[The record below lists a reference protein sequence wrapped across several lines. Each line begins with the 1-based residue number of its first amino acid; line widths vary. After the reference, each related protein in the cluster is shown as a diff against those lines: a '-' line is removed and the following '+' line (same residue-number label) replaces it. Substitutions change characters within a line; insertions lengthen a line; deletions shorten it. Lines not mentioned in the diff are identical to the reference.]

1 MNNSIKK
8 DFIAIVELLEA
19 NANKKV
25 SSIMPQILELVT
37 KRASG
42 GSDIGKTF
50 IKNDEGVV
58 THIYC
63 YYHKQWE
70 EVSHYGAK
78 ASTAS
83 GYNTMCKEGV
93 SSWTKQQRVAKQARD
108 QLLTKLSNGEV
119 TVDDLA
125 GLQEAIEADRNVV
138 VPRADGH
145 GFATVDAIV

>member
-1 MNNSIKK
+1 MLSVKTIVSSINYFTGDYMNNSIKK

-63 YYHKQWE
+63 ISISRRE
-70 EVSHYGAK
+70 ESLR
-78 ASTAS
+78 S
-83 GYNTMCKEGV
+83 
-93 SSWTKQQRVAKQARD
+93 
-108 QLLTKLSNGEV
+108 
-119 TVDDLA
+119 
-125 GLQEAIEADRNVV
+125 
-138 VPRADGH
+138 
-145 GFATVDAIV
+145 